1 MKVIILFTY
10 GISLKD
16 WNSSGLLE
24 REIKIYNYLSKKCGI
39 KFKFITFG
47 DESDLDYQDYI
58 PDIEII
64 PIYKYI
70 NKSKSKY
77 LELMRS
83 FFYPLK
89 IMKLTTFENSIIKTN
104 QLWGSWM
111 AIILKLL
118 TKNPLMIR
126 TGYDLLTFKKNESTS
141 NIKLLFYKYL
151 TKFSLKYSDKYIVT
165 SNTDFQFLTN
175 KFRKYKSKILI
186 IPNWIEKLDAFETRK
201 IYINKIVS
209 VGRLEKQ
216 KNFQHL
222 VEQIGNSNLELD
234 IYGEGSEKENL
245 TELAKKNNSKVNFL
259 GKVSNDHLIKK
270 LSNYKYFVSSTLYEG
285 NPKALLEAMSA
296 GCIVIAPNV
305 SGVNEIITDE
315 YNGYLY
321 ELENNNLSNFINEVE
336 EKDNTLIIKNT
347 KEFLSKKHEI
357 KIIAEK
363 EENVYNYLF
372 NKSNIS

>member
-89 IMKLTTFENSIIKTN
+89 IMKLTTFGNSIIKTN

-165 SNTDFQFLTN
+165 SKTDFQFLTN
-175 KFRKYKSKILI
+175 EFKKYKSKILI
-186 IPNWIEKLDAFETRK
+186 IPNWIEKLDTIKTKSF
-201 IYINKIVS
+201 INKIVS

-216 KNFQHL
+216 KNFQYL
-222 VEQIGNSNLELD
+222 IMQISNSILELD
-234 IYGEGSEKENL
+234 IYGEGSEKETL
-245 TELAKKNNSKVNFL
+245 IKIAEKNNSKVNFL
-259 GKVSNDHLIKK
+259 GRINNDDLIKK
-270 LSNYKYFVSSTLYEG
+270 LTNYKYFVSSALYEG

-305 SGVNEIITDE
+305 SGVNEIITNE

-321 ELENNNLSNFINEVE
+321 ELKNSNLPNFVNEIE
-336 EKDNTLIIKNT
+336 KKDNTSILQNT
-347 KEFLSKKHEI
+347 QEFLNNNHEI

-363 EENVYNYLF
+363 EEEVYSCLF
-372 NKSNIS
+372 DISKIS

>member
-16 WNSSGLLE
+16 WKSSGLLE
-24 REIKIYNYLSKKCGI
+24 REIKIYNYLSEKFGFQ
-39 KFKFITFG
+39 FKFITFG
-47 DESDLDYQDYI
+47 DESDLDYQSYI
-58 PDIEII
+58 PNIEII
-64 PIYKYI
+64 PIYKHI
-70 NKSKSKY
+70 NKSNNKY
-77 LELMRS
+77 LELIRS

-89 IMKLTTFENSIIKTN
+89 IKKLTTFEKSIIKTN
-104 QLWGSWM
+104 QLWGAWI

-141 NIKLLFYKYL
+141 KIKLLFYKYL
-151 TKFSLKYSDKYIVT
+151 TKISLKYSDKYIVT
-165 SNTDFQFLTN
+165 SKTDFHFLAN
-175 KFRKYKSKILI
+175 KFKKYKSKISI
-186 IPNWIEKLDAFETRK
+186 IPNWIEKLDTIETK
-201 IYINKIVS
+201 KFINKIVS

-222 VEQIGNSNLELD
+222 VMQISNSNLELD

-245 TELAKKNNSKVNFL
+245 MEIAKKNNSNVNFL
-259 GKVSNDHLIKK
+259 GRVSNIDLINK
-270 LSNYKYFVSSTLYEG
+270 LTNYKYFVSSALYEG

-305 SGVNEIITDE
+305 SGINEIINNE

-321 ELENNNLSNFINEVE
+321 ELQNNNLPNFINEIE
-336 EKDNTLIIKNT
+336 KKDNTSILKNT
-347 KEFLSKKHEI
+347 KEFLSSNHEI

-363 EENVYNYLF
+363 EQEVYSYLF
-372 NKSNIS
+372 NISKIS

>member
-16 WNSSGLLE
+16 WKSSGLLE
-24 REIKIYNYLSKKCGI
+24 REIKIYNYLSEKFGFQ
-39 KFKFITFG
+39 FKFITFG
-47 DESDLDYQDYI
+47 DESDLDYQSYI
-58 PDIEII
+58 PNIEII
-64 PIYKYI
+64 PIYKHI
-70 NKSKSKY
+70 NKSNNKY
-77 LELMRS
+77 LELIRS

-89 IMKLTTFENSIIKTN
+89 IKKLTTFEKSIIKTN
-104 QLWGSWM
+104 QLWGAWI

-118 TKNPLMIR
+118 TNNPLMIR

-141 NIKLLFYKYL
+141 KLKLLFYKYL
-151 TKFSLKYSDKYIVT
+151 TKISLKYSDKYIVT
-165 SNTDFQFLTN
+165 SKTDFHFLAN
-175 KFRKYKSKILI
+175 KFKKYKSKISI
-186 IPNWIEKLDAFETRK
+186 IPNWIEKLDTIETK
-201 IYINKIVS
+201 KFINKIVS

-222 VEQIGNSNLELD
+222 VMQISNSNLELD

-245 TELAKKNNSKVNFL
+245 MEIAKKNNSNVNFL
-259 GKVSNDHLIKK
+259 GRVSNIDLINK
-270 LSNYKYFVSSTLYEG
+270 LTNYKYFVSSALYEG

-305 SGVNEIITDE
+305 SGINEIINNE

-321 ELENNNLSNFINEVE
+321 ELQNNNLPNFINEIE
-336 EKDNTLIIKNT
+336 KKDNTSILKNT
-347 KEFLSKKHEI
+347 KEFLSSNHEI

-363 EENVYNYLF
+363 EQEVYSYLF
-372 NKSNIS
+372 NISKIS